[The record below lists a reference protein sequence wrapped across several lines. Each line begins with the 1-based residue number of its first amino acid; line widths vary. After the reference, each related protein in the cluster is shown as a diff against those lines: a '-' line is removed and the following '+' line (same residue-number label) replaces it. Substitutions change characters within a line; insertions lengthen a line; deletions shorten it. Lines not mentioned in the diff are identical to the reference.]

1 MKFKIAI
8 LCLLVAVTGIIILSC
23 SGESSPQDSY
33 KIAVIAK
40 STVSDFW
47 QNVRRGVKAAATE
60 YNIEISFDGPE
71 NEEDYVAQN
80 EMITSAVARGVDVI
94 VLSAI
99 DYYESVD
106 AVNAAV
112 AAGVEVVMIDSG
124 VDSDRISS
132 FIGTDNYGAGR
143 LAGEAAL
150 DAVIK
155 MHNGD
160 DSNAESI
167 TDSSAESITDSKADS
182 KSESKADSVADT
194 ELNGGDVTKS
204 NDISNNDGGDI
215 DYSKIIIGIV
225 NYDPNSA
232 NGQEREA
239 GLRAVAEEN
248 GATVAGVVNV
258 DSNIESAT
266 AGALELLNE
275 HPEIN
280 AIVGFNEWTT
290 LGVGYA
296 VEQLGLAD
304 TVAAVGFDSNVVSIG
319 MLETGEMD
327 ALIVQNPFAIGYIGV
342 QTAYELL
349 NNGEVDE
356 TILTSATVVTREN
369 MFSESIQRILFR
381 FD

>member
-71 NEEDYVAQN
+71 NEENYVAQN

-112 AAGVEVVMIDSG
+112 AAGVKVVMIDSG
-124 VDSDRISS
+124 VDSDKISS

-155 MHNGD
+155 MYNGD
-160 DSNAESI
+160 DS
-167 TDSSAESITDSKADS
+167 KA
-182 KSESKADSVADT
+182 ESKADSVADT
-194 ELNGGDVTKS
+194 ELNGDNVTKS
-204 NDISNNDGGDI
+204 NDTSDNDDDF
-215 DYSKIIIGIV
+215 DYSRVVIGIV

>member
-132 FIGTDNYGAGR
+132 FIGTDNYEAGR

-160 DSNAESI
+160 DSSSDSV
-167 TDSSAESITDSKADS
+167 TDSSS
-182 KSESKADSVADT
+182 DSVADT
-194 ELNGGDVTKS
+194 EFNGDNVTKS
-204 NDISNNDGGDI
+204 NDTSDNDDDF
-215 DYSKIIIGIV
+215 DYSRVVIGIV

-239 GLRAVAEEN
+239 GLRAIIEEK
-248 GATVAGVVNV
+248 GAVIAGVVNV

>member
-60 YNIEISFDGPE
+60 YNIEISFEGPE

-124 VDSDRISS
+124 VDSDKISS
-132 FIGTDNYGAGR
+132 FIGTDNYEAGR

>member
-1 MKFKIAI
+1 MKFKIAL

-132 FIGTDNYGAGR
+132 FIGTDNYEAGR

>member
-1 MKFKIAI
+1 MKLKIAL
-8 LCLLVAVTGIIILSC
+8 LCLLVALTGIIILSC
-23 SGESSPQDSY
+23 SGESSSQNSY

-47 QNVRRGVKAAATE
+47 QNVRRGVKTAATE

-112 AAGVEVVMIDSG
+112 AAGVKVVMIDSG
-124 VDSDRISS
+124 VDSDKVSA

-160 DSNAESI
+160 DSSSDSV
-167 TDSSAESITDSKADS
+167 TDSSS
-182 KSESKADSVADT
+182 DSVADT
-194 ELNGGDVTKS
+194 EYNGDNITKS
-204 NDISNNDGGDI
+204 NDTSDNDDDF
-215 DYSKIIIGIV
+215 DYSRVVIGIV

-266 AGALELLNE
+266 AGAIELLSE

-280 AIVGFNEWTT
+280 VIVGFNEWTT

-304 TVAAVGFDSNVVSIG
+304 RVAAVGFDSNVVSIG

>member
-1 MKFKIAI
+1 MKLKIAI

-143 LAGEAAL
+143 LAGEAEL

-155 MHNGD
+155 LHNGD
-160 DSNAESI
+160 DSS
-167 TDSSAESITDSKADS
+167 TDRVTGSSS
-182 KSESKADSVADT
+182 DSVADT
-194 ELNGGDVTKS
+194 EFNGDNVTKS
-204 NDISNNDGGDI
+204 NDTSDNDDDF
-215 DYSKIIIGIV
+215 DYSRVVIGLV

-327 ALIVQNPFAIGYIGV
+327 ALVVQNPFAIGYIGV

>member
-112 AAGVEVVMIDSG
+112 AAGVKVVMIDSG

-150 DAVIK
+150 DAASEQSG
-155 MHNGD
+155 N
-160 DSNAESI
+160 
-167 TDSSAESITDSKADS
+167 DSSNVNTAD
-182 KSESKADSVADT
+182 
-194 ELNGGDVTKS
+194 
-204 NDISNNDGGDI
+204 
-215 DYSKIIIGIV
+215 DYSDVVIGLV
-225 NYDPNSA
+225 NYDPNSE

-239 GLRAVAEEN
+239 GLRAIIEEN

>member
-23 SGESSPQDSY
+23 SGENSPQDSY

-80 EMITSAVARGVDVI
+80 EMITSAVARGADAI

-160 DSNAESI
+160 DSSSDSV
-167 TDSSAESITDSKADS
+167 TDSSS
-182 KSESKADSVADT
+182 DSVADT
-194 ELNGGDVTKS
+194 EYNGDNITKS
-204 NDISNNDGGDI
+204 NDTSDNDDDF
-215 DYSKIIIGIV
+215 DYSRVVIGIV

-266 AGALELLNE
+266 AGAIELLSE

-280 AIVGFNEWTT
+280 VIVGFNEWTT

-304 TVAAVGFDSNVVSIG
+304 RVAAVGFDSNVVSIG

>member
-132 FIGTDNYGAGR
+132 FIGTDNYEAGR
-143 LAGEAAL
+143 LAGEAVL
-150 DAVIK
+150 DAAIK
-155 MHNGD
+155 MNND
-160 DSNAESI
+160 D
-167 TDSSAESITDSKADS
+167 DSSAESITDSNADS

-194 ELNGGDVTKS
+194 ESNGGDVTKS
-204 NDISNNDGGDI
+204 NDISDNDGGDI
-215 DYSKIIIGIV
+215 DYSRIIIGLV

-239 GLRAVAEEN
+239 GLRAVTEEN

-304 TVAAVGFDSNVVSIG
+304 MVAAVGFDSNVVSIG

-349 NNGEVDE
+349 NNSEVDE

>member
-23 SGESSPQDSY
+23 SGVSSPQDSY

-80 EMITSAVARGVDVI
+80 EMITSSVARGVDAI

-112 AAGVEVVMIDSG
+112 AAGVKVVMIDSG
-124 VDSDRISS
+124 VDSDKISS

-143 LAGEAAL
+143 LAGEAVL
-150 DAVIK
+150 DAAIK
-155 MHNGD
+155 MNNDD
-160 DSNAESI
+160 DSNVDSTADSNTDSI
-167 TDSSAESITDSKADS
+167 TDR
-182 KSESKADSVADT
+182 VADT
-194 ELNGGDVTKS
+194 ESNDGDVTKS

-215 DYSKIIIGIV
+215 DYSKIIIGLV

-258 DSNIESAT
+258 DSNIDSAT
-266 AGALELLNE
+266 AGAIELLSE

-280 AIVGFNEWTT
+280 VIVGFNEWTT

-304 TVAAVGFDSNVVSIG
+304 EVAAVGFDSNVVSIG

-327 ALIVQNPFAIGYIGV
+327 ALVVQNPFAIGYLGV
-342 QTAYELL
+342 KSAYLL
-349 NNGEVDE
+349 LSGTEIAQS
-356 TILTSATVVTREN
+356 TLTTATVVTKDN
-369 MFSESIQRILFR
+369 MFDEQNQRILFR

>member
-1 MKFKIAI
+1 MKLKIAI

-124 VDSDRISS
+124 VDSDKVSA

-150 DAVIK
+150 DAA
-155 MHNGD
+155 
-160 DSNAESI
+160 AEHSGN
-167 TDSSAESITDSKADS
+167 DSSNVNAAD
-182 KSESKADSVADT
+182 
-194 ELNGGDVTKS
+194 
-204 NDISNNDGGDI
+204 
-215 DYSKIIIGIV
+215 DYSDVVIGLV
-225 NYDPNSA
+225 NYDPNSE

>member
-80 EMITSAVARGVDVI
+80 EMITSSVARGADAI

-112 AAGVEVVMIDSG
+112 AAGVKVVMIDSG

-150 DAVIK
+150 DAASE
-155 MHNGD
+155 HSGN
-160 DSNAESI
+160 
-167 TDSSAESITDSKADS
+167 DSSNVNTAD
-182 KSESKADSVADT
+182 
-194 ELNGGDVTKS
+194 
-204 NDISNNDGGDI
+204 
-215 DYSKIIIGIV
+215 DYSDVVIGLV

>member
-60 YNIEISFDGPE
+60 YNIEISFEGPE

-80 EMITSAVARGVDVI
+80 EMITSSVARGADAI

-155 MHNGD
+155 MHNGA

>member
-150 DAVIK
+150 DAAAE
-155 MHNGD
+155 HSGND
-160 DSNAESI
+160 NSNVN
-167 TDSSAESITDSKADS
+167 TAD
-182 KSESKADSVADT
+182 
-194 ELNGGDVTKS
+194 
-204 NDISNNDGGDI
+204 
-215 DYSKIIIGIV
+215 DYSDVVIGIV

-266 AGALELLNE
+266 AGAIELLNE

-327 ALIVQNPFAIGYIGV
+327 ALVVQNPFAIGYIGV

>member
-1 MKFKIAI
+1 MKFKIAL
-8 LCLLVAVTGIIILSC
+8 LCLLVAVTGMIILSC

-160 DSNAESI
+160 DSSSDSV
-167 TDSSAESITDSKADS
+167 TDSSS
-182 KSESKADSVADT
+182 DSVADT
-194 ELNGGDVTKS
+194 EFNGDNVTKS
-204 NDISNNDGGDI
+204 NDTSDNDDDF
-215 DYSKIIIGIV
+215 DYSRVVIGIV
-225 NYDPNSA
+225 NYDPNSE

-304 TVAAVGFDSNVVSIG
+304 EVAAVGFDSNVVSIG

>member
-8 LCLLVAVTGIIILSC
+8 LCLLVALTGIIILSC

-47 QNVRRGVKAAATE
+47 QNVQRGVKAAATE

-80 EMITSAVARGVDVI
+80 EMITSSVARGVDAI

-112 AAGVEVVMIDSG
+112 AAGVKVVMIDSG
-124 VDSDRISS
+124 VDSDKISS
-132 FIGTDNYGAGR
+132 FIGTDNYEAGR

>member
-80 EMITSAVARGVDVI
+80 EMITSSVARGADAI

-112 AAGVEVVMIDSG
+112 AAGVKVVMIDSG

-150 DAVIK
+150 DAA
-155 MHNGD
+155 
-160 DSNAESI
+160 AEHSGN
-167 TDSSAESITDSKADS
+167 DSSNVNTAD
-182 KSESKADSVADT
+182 
-194 ELNGGDVTKS
+194 
-204 NDISNNDGGDI
+204 
-215 DYSKIIIGIV
+215 DYSDVVIGLV
-225 NYDPNSA
+225 NYDPNSE

-296 VEQLGLAD
+296 IEQLGLAD
-304 TVAAVGFDSNVVSIG
+304 EVAAVGFDSNVVSIG

-327 ALIVQNPFAIGYIGV
+327 ALVVQNPFAIGYLGV
-342 QTAYELL
+342 QSAYLL
-349 NNGEVDE
+349 LSGNEIAE
-356 TILTSATVVTREN
+356 STLTSATVVTKDN
-369 MFSESIQRILFR
+369 MFDEQNQRILFR

>member
-1 MKFKIAI
+1 MKLKIAI

-150 DAVIK
+150 DAASE
-155 MHNGD
+155 HSGN
-160 DSNAESI
+160 
-167 TDSSAESITDSKADS
+167 DSSNVNTAD
-182 KSESKADSVADT
+182 
-194 ELNGGDVTKS
+194 
-204 NDISNNDGGDI
+204 
-215 DYSKIIIGIV
+215 DYSDVVIGIV

-304 TVAAVGFDSNVVSIG
+304 RVAAVGFDSNVVSIG

>member
-160 DSNAESI
+160 DSSSDSV
-167 TDSSAESITDSKADS
+167 TDSSS
-182 KSESKADSVADT
+182 DSVADT
-194 ELNGGDVTKS
+194 EYNGDNITKS
-204 NDISNNDGGDI
+204 NDTSDNDDDF
-215 DYSKIIIGIV
+215 DYSRVVIGIV

-280 AIVGFNEWTT
+280 AIVGFNELTT

>member
-60 YNIEISFDGPE
+60 YNIEISFEGPE

-80 EMITSAVARGVDVI
+80 EMITSSVARGADAI

>member
-1 MKFKIAI
+1 MKFKIAL

-23 SGESSPQDSY
+23 SGESSSQNSF

-47 QNVRRGVKAAATE
+47 QNVQRGVKAAATE

-80 EMITSAVARGVDVI
+80 EMITSSVARGVDAI

-132 FIGTDNYGAGR
+132 FIGTDNYEAGR

-160 DSNAESI
+160 DSSSDSV
-167 TDSSAESITDSKADS
+167 TDSSS
-182 KSESKADSVADT
+182 DSVADT
-194 ELNGGDVTKS
+194 EFDGDNVTKS
-204 NDISNNDGGDI
+204 NDTSDNDDDF
-215 DYSKIIIGIV
+215 DYSRVVIGIV

>member
-1 MKFKIAI
+1 M
-8 LCLLVAVTGIIILSC
+8 
-23 SGESSPQDSY
+23 
-33 KIAVIAK
+33 
-40 STVSDFW
+40 
-47 QNVRRGVKAAATE
+47 
-60 YNIEISFDGPE
+60 
-71 NEEDYVAQN
+71 
-80 EMITSAVARGVDVI
+80 
-94 VLSAI
+94 
-99 DYYESVD
+99 
-106 AVNAAV
+106 
-112 AAGVEVVMIDSG
+112 
-124 VDSDRISS
+124 
-132 FIGTDNYGAGR
+132 
-143 LAGEAAL
+143 
-150 DAVIK
+150 
-155 MHNGD
+155 
-160 DSNAESI
+160 
-167 TDSSAESITDSKADS
+167 
-182 KSESKADSVADT
+182 
-194 ELNGGDVTKS
+194 
-204 NDISNNDGGDI
+204 
-215 DYSKIIIGIV
+215 
-225 NYDPNSA
+225 
-232 NGQEREA
+232 
-239 GLRAVAEEN
+239 
-248 GATVAGVVNV
+248 VNV

>member
-112 AAGVEVVMIDSG
+112 AAGVKVVMIDSG

-182 KSESKADSVADT
+182 KSESKADSKADT

-215 DYSKIIIGIV
+215 DYSRIIIGLV

-266 AGALELLNE
+266 AGAIELLSE

-280 AIVGFNEWTT
+280 VIVGFNEWTT

>member
-80 EMITSAVARGVDVI
+80 EMITSAVARGVDAI

-112 AAGVEVVMIDSG
+112 AAGVKVVMIDSG
-124 VDSDRISS
+124 VDSDKISS

-143 LAGEAAL
+143 LAGEAVL

-160 DSNAESI
+160 DSSSDSV
-167 TDSSAESITDSKADS
+167 TDSSS
-182 KSESKADSVADT
+182 DSVADT
-194 ELNGGDVTKS
+194 EFNGDNVTKS
-204 NDISNNDGGDI
+204 NDTSDNDDDF
-215 DYSKIIIGIV
+215 DYSRVVIGIV

>member
-112 AAGVEVVMIDSG
+112 AAGVKVVMIDSG
-124 VDSDRISS
+124 VDSDKVSA

-155 MHNGD
+155 MHSGD
-160 DSNAESI
+160 GSSNVN
-167 TDSSAESITDSKADS
+167 TAD
-182 KSESKADSVADT
+182 
-194 ELNGGDVTKS
+194 
-204 NDISNNDGGDI
+204 
-215 DYSKIIIGIV
+215 DYSDVVIGIV

-266 AGALELLNE
+266 AGAIELLSE

-280 AIVGFNEWTT
+280 VIVGFNEWTT

-304 TVAAVGFDSNVVSIG
+304 EVAAVGFDSNVVSIG

>member
-8 LCLLVAVTGIIILSC
+8 LCLLVTVTGIIILSC

-112 AAGVEVVMIDSG
+112 AAGVKVVMIDSG

-150 DAVIK
+150 DAVTK

-160 DSNAESI
+160 DSSSDSV
-167 TDSSAESITDSKADS
+167 TDSSS
-182 KSESKADSVADT
+182 DSVADT
-194 ELNGGDVTKS
+194 EFNGDNVTKS
-204 NDISNNDGGDI
+204 NDTSDNDDDF
-215 DYSKIIIGIV
+215 DYSKIIIGLV

-280 AIVGFNEWTT
+280 VIVGFNEWTT

-304 TVAAVGFDSNVVSIG
+304 EVAAVGFDSNVVSIG

-327 ALIVQNPFAIGYIGV
+327 ALVVQNPFAIGYLGV
-342 QTAYELL
+342 QSAYLL
-349 NNGEVDE
+349 LSGTEIAQS
-356 TILTSATVVTREN
+356 TLTTATVVTKDN
-369 MFSESIQRILFR
+369 MFDEQNQRILFR

>member
-8 LCLLVAVTGIIILSC
+8 LCLLVTVTGIIILSC

-47 QNVRRGVKAAATE
+47 QNVRRGVKAAATG

-150 DAVIK
+150 DAAAE
-155 MHNGD
+155 HSGND
-160 DSNAESI
+160 NSNVN
-167 TDSSAESITDSKADS
+167 TAD
-182 KSESKADSVADT
+182 
-194 ELNGGDVTKS
+194 
-204 NDISNNDGGDI
+204 
-215 DYSKIIIGIV
+215 DYSDVVIGLV
-225 NYDPNSA
+225 NYDPNSE

-266 AGALELLNE
+266 AGAVELLNE

>member
-112 AAGVEVVMIDSG
+112 AAGVKVVMIDSG

-167 TDSSAESITDSKADS
+167 TGSSAESITDSKADS

-215 DYSKIIIGIV
+215 DYSKIIIGLV

-239 GLRAVAEEN
+239 GLRAVAEEK

>member
-60 YNIEISFDGPE
+60 YNIEISFEGPE

-80 EMITSAVARGVDVI
+80 EMITSSVARGADAI

-266 AGALELLNE
+266 AGAIELLSE

-280 AIVGFNEWTT
+280 VIVGFNEWTT

>member
-23 SGESSPQDSY
+23 SGENSPQDSY

-80 EMITSAVARGVDVI
+80 EMITSAVARGADAI

-99 DYYESVD
+99 DFHESVD
-106 AVNAAV
+106 AVNAAI

-150 DAVIK
+150 DAASE
-155 MHNGD
+155 HSGND
-160 DSNAESI
+160 NSNVN
-167 TDSSAESITDSKADS
+167 TAD
-182 KSESKADSVADT
+182 
-194 ELNGGDVTKS
+194 
-204 NDISNNDGGDI
+204 
-215 DYSKIIIGIV
+215 DYSEVVIGLV
-225 NYDPNSA
+225 NYDPNSE

-266 AGALELLNE
+266 AGAIELLSE

-280 AIVGFNEWTT
+280 VIVGFNEWTT

-304 TVAAVGFDSNVVSIG
+304 RVAAVGFDSNVVSIG

-327 ALIVQNPFAIGYIGV
+327 ALVVQNPFAIGYLGV
-342 QTAYELL
+342 KSAYLL
-349 NNGEVDE
+349 LSGTEIAQS
-356 TILTSATVVTREN
+356 TLTTATVVTKDN
-369 MFSESIQRILFR
+369 MFDEQNQRILFR

>member
-1 MKFKIAI
+1 MKFKIAL

-23 SGESSPQDSY
+23 SGESSSQNSF

-47 QNVRRGVKAAATE
+47 QNVQRGVKAAATE

-80 EMITSAVARGVDVI
+80 EMITSSVARGVDAI

-112 AAGVEVVMIDSG
+112 AAGVKVVMIDSG

-143 LAGEAAL
+143 LAGEAVL
-150 DAVIK
+150 DAAIK
-155 MHNGD
+155 MNND
-160 DSNAESI
+160 DDRNA
-167 TDSSAESITDSKADS
+167 DSTADS

-194 ELNGGDVTKS
+194 ESNGGDVTKS
-204 NDISNNDGGDI
+204 NDISDNDGGDI
-215 DYSKIIIGIV
+215 DYSRIIIGLV

>member
-1 MKFKIAI
+1 MKLKIAL
-8 LCLLVAVTGIIILSC
+8 LCLLVALTGIIILSC
-23 SGESSPQDSY
+23 SGESSSQNSY

-47 QNVRRGVKAAATE
+47 QNVRRGVKTAATE

-112 AAGVEVVMIDSG
+112 AAGVKVVMIDSG

-155 MHNGD
+155 MQNGD
-160 DSNAESI
+160 DS
-167 TDSSAESITDSKADS
+167 SS
-182 KSESKADSVADT
+182 DSVADT
-194 ELNGGDVTKS
+194 EFNGDNGTKS
-204 NDISNNDGGDI
+204 NDTSDNDDDF
-215 DYSKIIIGIV
+215 DYSRVVIGLV

-239 GLRAVAEEN
+239 GLRAVAEEK

-258 DSNIESAT
+258 DSNVESAT